1 MRHTGFLGLVGTS
14 GLTALAAVVVFASPL
29 AMAVSP
35 KKNSPYDY
43 RIKSV
48 LYNALDTVELNAVLG
63 IQIHITVG
71 KDEKYVTHAFGDTRA
86 WQFTHSGNNFFI
98 RPTADLSDTN
108 LTIVTDRHTY
118 NILLHFIGQYTRQGP
133 DGQPVRAFINNPW
146 SMKQATIE
154 LNYQYPDEAAARAN
168 AGIAK
173 AKLKEAMARTDP
185 NATFNIDYQ
194 MSADPASASIA
205 PLNVWDDFRFTYF
218 KFAANAELPEIFVIS
233 SDGRESTVNTH
244 VEGAN
249 HNIVVAETTAKA
261 WRVRYGQQK
270 VIGIVNGEFDPS
282 RGAMPSG
289 TVVPGFRR
297 AMKSEEEQ

>member
-1 MRHTGFLGLVGTS
+1 MRRIGSVLLV
-14 GLTALAAVVVFASPL
+14 GLTALAVAVVFASSP
-29 AMAVSP
+29 AIAVSP

-48 LYNALDTVELNAVLG
+48 VYNPLDTVELNAVLG

-71 KDEKYVTHAFGDTRA
+71 KDEKYVTHAFGDTKA

-108 LTIVTDRHTY
+108 LTIVTDKHTY
-118 NILLHFIGQYTRQGP
+118 NILLHFIGHYTKQGA
-133 DGQPVRAFINNPW
+133 DGQPVRVFINNPW

-154 LNYQYPDEAAARAN
+154 LNYQYPNEDAAKARAE
-168 AGIAK
+168 IAK
-173 AKLKEAMARTDP
+173 AKLKGAMARTDP
-185 NATFNIDYQ
+185 NASFNIDYQ
-194 MSADPASASIA
+194 MSADPASSSIA
-205 PLNVWDDFRFTYF
+205 PVNVWDDFRFTYF

-233 SDGRESTVNTH
+233 SDGKESTVNTH
-244 VEGAN
+244 VEGAD
-249 HNIVVAETTAKA
+249 HNIIVAETTARE

-282 RGAMPSG
+282 RGATPSG
-289 TVVPGFRR
+289 TIIPGFRR
-297 AMKSEEEQ
+297 VMKSEDEQ

>member
-1 MRHTGFLGLVGTS
+1 MF
-14 GLTALAAVVVFASPL
+14 ALSP

-48 LYNALDTVELNAVLG
+48 VYNPLDTVQLNAVLG

-71 KDEKYVTHAFGDTRA
+71 KDEKYVTHAFGDTKA

-118 NILLHFIGQYTRQGP
+118 NILLHFIGYYTKQGP
-133 DGQPVRAFINNPW
+133 DGQPVRAFINSPW

-154 LNYQYPDEAAARAN
+154 LNYQYPNEEAAKARALVS
-168 AGIAK
+168 K
-173 AKLKEAMARTDP
+173 ARLREAMGRADP

-194 MSADPASASIA
+194 MSADPTSVSIA
-205 PLNVWDDFRFTYF
+205 PVNVWDDFRFTYF

-233 SDGRESTVNTH
+233 SDGKEGTVNTH
-244 VEGAN
+244 VEGAD
-249 HNIVVAETTAKA
+249 HNIIVAETTAKE
-261 WRVRYGQQK
+261 WRVRYGQKK
-270 VIGIVNGEFDPS
+270 VIGIVNGDFDLS
-282 RGAMPSG
+282 RGATPGG

-297 AMKSEEEQ
+297 VLKGEEEQ

>member
-1 MRHTGFLGLVGTS
+1 MRRNGSMSFVV
-14 GLTALAAVVVFASPL
+14 LTALVAAVVFASSP

-48 LYNALDTVELNAVLG
+48 VYNPLDTVELNAVLG

-71 KDEKYVTHAFGDTRA
+71 KDERYVTHAFGDTKA

-108 LTIVTDRHTY
+108 LTIVTDKHTY
-118 NILLHFIGQYTRQGP
+118 NILLHFIGHYTKPGA
-133 DGQPVRAFINNPW
+133 DGQTVRAFINNPW

-154 LNYQYPDEAAARAN
+154 LNYQYPNEDA
-168 AGIAK
+168 AK
-173 AKLKEAMARTDP
+173 AKAEIARAKLRGAMAQTDP
-185 NATFNIDYQ
+185 NASFNIDYQ
-194 MSADPASASIA
+194 MSADPASSSIA
-205 PLNVWDDFRFTYF
+205 PVNVWDDFRFTYF

-233 SDGRESTVNTH
+233 SDGKESTVNTH
-244 VEGAN
+244 VEGAD
-249 HNIVVAETTAKA
+249 HNIIVAETTAKE

-270 VIGIVNGEFDPS
+270 VIGIINAEFDPS
-282 RGAMPSG
+282 RGATPSG

-297 AMKSEEEQ
+297 VMKSEDE

>member
-1 MRHTGFLGLVGTS
+1 MRRIGSVSLV
-14 GLTALAAVVVFASPL
+14 GLTALAAAVVFASSP
-29 AMAVSP
+29 ATAVSP

-48 LYNALDTVELNAVLG
+48 VYNPLDTVELNAVLG

-71 KDEKYVTHAFGDTRA
+71 KDEKYVTHAFGDTKA

-108 LTIVTDRHTY
+108 LTIVTDKHTY
-118 NILLHFIGQYTRQGP
+118 NILLHFIGHYTKQGT

-154 LNYQYPDEAAARAN
+154 LNYQYPNEDAAKARAE
-168 AGIAK
+168 IAK
-173 AKLKEAMARTDP
+173 AKLKGAMARTDP
-185 NATFNIDYQ
+185 NASFNIDYQ

-205 PLNVWDDFRFTYF
+205 PVNVWDDFRFTYF
-218 KFAANAELPEIFVIS
+218 KFAANAELPEVFVIS
-233 SDGRESTVNTH
+233 SDGKESTVNTH
-244 VEGAN
+244 VEGAD
-249 HNIVVAETTAKA
+249 HHIIVAEATAKE

-270 VIGIVNGEFDPS
+270 VIGVVNGAFDAT
-282 RGAMPSG
+282 RGATPSG
-289 TVVPGFRR
+289 TIVPGFRR
-297 AMKSEEEQ
+297 VMKNEDEQ

>member
-1 MRHTGFLGLVGTS
+1 MRRIGSMSFV
-14 GLTALAAVVVFASPL
+14 GLTALVAAVVFASSP

-48 LYNALDTVELNAVLG
+48 VYNELDTVELNAVLG

-71 KDEKYVTHAFGDTRA
+71 KDEKYVTHAFGDTKA

-108 LTIVTDRHTY
+108 LTIVTDKHTY
-118 NILLHFIGQYTRQGP
+118 NILLHFIGHYMTPGA
-133 DGQPVRAFINNPW
+133 DGKPVRAFINNPW

-154 LNYQYPDEAAARAN
+154 LNYQYTSEEAAKVKAE
-168 AGIAK
+168 IAK
-173 AKLKEAMARTDP
+173 AKLREAMARTDP
-185 NATFNIDYQ
+185 HASFNIDYQ
-194 MSADPASASIA
+194 MSADAASASIA

-218 KFAANAELPEIFVIS
+218 KFAANAELPEIFLIS
-233 SDGRESTVNTH
+233 SDGKESTVNTH
-244 VEGAN
+244 VEGAD
-249 HNIVVAETTAKA
+249 HNIIVAETTAKE

-270 VIGIVNGEFDPS
+270 VIGIVNSEFDPS
-282 RGAMPSG
+282 RGATPSA
-289 TVVPGFRR
+289 TVVPGFKRV
-297 AMKSEEEQ
+297 MKSEDEQ

>member
-1 MRHTGFLGLVGTS
+1 MRRIGSVSLVD
-14 GLTALAAVVVFASPL
+14 LTALAAAVVFASSP

-48 LYNALDTVELNAVLG
+48 VYNPLDTVELNAVLG

-71 KDEKYVTHAFGDTRA
+71 KDEKYVTHAFGDTKA

-108 LTIVTDRHTY
+108 LTIVTDKHTY
-118 NILLHFIGQYTRQGP
+118 NILLHFIGHYTKQGA

-154 LNYQYPDEAAARAN
+154 LNYQYPNEDAAKARAE
-168 AGIAK
+168 IAK
-173 AKLKEAMARTDP
+173 VKLKGAMARTDP
-185 NATFNIDYQ
+185 NASFNIDYQ

-205 PLNVWDDFRFTYF
+205 PVNVWDDFRFTYF

-233 SDGRESTVNTH
+233 SDGKESTVNTH
-244 VEGAN
+244 VEGAD
-249 HNIVVAETTAKA
+249 HNIIVAETTAKE

-270 VIGIVNGEFDPS
+270 VIGVVNGEFDPS
-282 RGAMPSG
+282 RGATPSG
-289 TVVPGFRR
+289 TIVPGFRR
-297 AMKSEEEQ
+297 VMKNEDEQ